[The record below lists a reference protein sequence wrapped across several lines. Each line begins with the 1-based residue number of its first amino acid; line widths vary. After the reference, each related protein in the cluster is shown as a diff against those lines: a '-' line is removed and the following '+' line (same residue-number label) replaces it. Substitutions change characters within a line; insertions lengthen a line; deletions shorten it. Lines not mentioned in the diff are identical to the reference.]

1 MYRLFL
7 HLIQTGFADL
17 RKPVIII
24 RLRDISCVWHH
35 SSTDIPLGRDWQ
47 SRIWSAHSISRYW
60 RATVVVSIS
69 IVFSSIAVPKVKTK
83 LFRRII
89 LLLRLLLHKNGGMTM
104 YGLWSGYKVSISAI
118 TDVGRLLTSSSI
130 SSAAILNTS
139 FLYHWNLLFLH
150 FLFSIL
156 SQGKL

>member
-24 RLRDISCVWHH
+24 RLRDIMCMAPFI
-35 SSTDIPLGRDWQ
+35 DR
-47 SRIWSAHSISRYW
+47 HSISRYW
-60 RATVVVSIS
+60 RATVAVSIS
-69 IVFSSIAVPKVKTK
+69 IVVSSIAVQKVKTK